1 MELVDKQL
9 KLEADLEKFRK
20 QRDAI
25 TVKIKAARRA
35 ADEFKEE
42 HGNVVHQARGA
53 AEWEA
58 KQPAFIEARKD
69 PEWQKWR
76 TEFMAKRKAED
87 EKLSSGASIQTGM
100 KQGEV
105 FFIHKDIPK
114 KDKELFFGPLDG
126 SEEFVVFDD
135 TWQLAHV
142 LVHVGIFPSLSQARK
157 NGADGPISEGFT
169 ILVRGKK
176 VKRRE
181 MVILNKF

>member
-1 MELVDKQL
+1 M
-9 KLEADLEKFRK
+9 
-20 QRDAI
+20 
-25 TVKIKAARRA
+25 
-35 ADEFKEE
+35 
-42 HGNVVHQARGA
+42 
-53 AEWEA
+53 A
-58 KQPAFIEARKD
+58 KQ
-69 PEWQKWR
+69 
-76 TEFMAKRKAED
+76 KADD
-87 EKLSSGASIQTGM
+87 EKRSTAPVSTGM

-105 FFIHKDIPK
+105 FFIHKDTPK

-135 TWQLAHV
+135 TWLLAHV

-176 VKRRE
+176 IKRRE